1 MEINNPISTSATI
14 TATEDVVAMKN
25 TFSMHGNEI
34 EEIISKKPP
43 FIVRWGTLLLFIILL
58 FIGIISWFIK
68 YPDIIT
74 APAKL
79 TSINAPKPVITN
91 SSGKLIKLFAI
102 EGEQTSQGT
111 ILGYLE
117 STANHTAI
125 IRLSKNIDSLI
136 PLINN
141 NSFQLLNNF
150 NPPNENFGE
159 LQQSNQVFL
168 QALVNFR
175 NYISNGFYLRKKIML
190 AKDLAYLQKM
200 YGNLLQQKGLNQED
214 IDLSQKTFDA
224 NQSLKNDKVI
234 SDFDYRN
241 EQSKLIGKKLTLPQ
255 VNAALLSNE
264 AQQNEKQ
271 KEISELDNTIAQQKS
286 IFLQALLTFKSQVD
300 EWKKKYMLI
309 APIDGKVA
317 FAIFLQENQQLQIN
331 QTICFINPENSQYY
345 AEVYIPQANFGKI
358 KLGQDVLLKFPSYPF
373 QEYGSVKGKIDFISN
388 ISTDSGY
395 LAKVVLPKGLST
407 NYDKQVQYRDGLL
420 AQGEIITQ
428 DLRLLQRF
436 YYTLVKNIAK

>member
-1 MEINNPISTSATI
+1 MPIENKT
-14 TATEDVVAMKN
+14 DNLN
-25 TFSMHGNEI
+25 TPLLRESRNRLRSEMVQELV
-34 EEIISKKPP
+34 SKKPS
-43 FIVRWGTLLLFIILL
+43 FIVQYGISFFFIILCL
-58 FIGIISWFIK
+58 LCLACWFIK

-74 APAKL
+74 AKAKL
-79 TSINAPKPVITN
+79 TSINAPKPVIANT
-91 SSGKLIKLFAI
+91 SGKLIKLFAT

-111 ILGYLE
+111 LLGYLE
-117 STANHTAI
+117 STASHADI
-125 IRLSKNIDSLI
+125 IKLSKNIDSLI
-136 PLINN
+136 PSINN
-141 NSFQLLNNF
+141 NKFQLLINF
-150 NPPNENFGE
+150 NNANENLGE

-168 QALVNFR
+168 QALIDFR
-175 NYISNGFYLRKKIML
+175 NYIANGFFLHKKTML
-190 AKDLAYLQKM
+190 AKDFAYLQKM
-200 YGNLLQQKGLNQED
+200 HDNLLQQKGLNQDD

-241 EQSKLIGKKLTLPQ
+241 EQSKLISKKLTLPQ

-271 KEISELDNTIAQQKS
+271 KEIQELENTIAQQKS
-286 IFLQALLTFKSQVD
+286 IFSQALLTFKSQID
-300 EWKKKYMLI
+300 DWKKKYMLI
-309 APIDGKVA
+309 APIDGKIA
-317 FAIFLQENQQLQIN
+317 FATFLQENQQLQGG
-331 QTICFINPENSQYY
+331 QTICFVNPENSTYY

-358 KLGQDVLLKFPSYPF
+358 KMGQDVLLKFPSYPF
-373 QEYGSVKGKIDFISN
+373 QEYGAVKGKIDFISN

-407 NYDKQVQYRDGLL
+407 NYDKKVQYRDGLI

-436 YYTLVKNIAK
+436 YYNLVKNVSK